1 MKRKFAILGLTAAAC
16 LGLALGLAACTDN
29 NADNTGG
36 GENGGGTTDD
46 PVPVHVH
53 RVSADSDGVC
63 DDCHE
68 TLYEGSMGF
77 TLSDNLKYYKAS
89 ASGCKGD
96 VTVPSYYKGRGE
108 TEYLPVLELTLGG
121 NNVESL
127 HIPAGIEAIGR
138 DSLNVVCMNALT
150 EVTIESGNTH
160 YYVEDDALYKV
171 DDDNLIMAWN
181 IGETYTIPDKV
192 DTIRTSMFYYCGDLV
207 NLVIP
212 ASVKE
217 IQRNAFANCKN
228 LKSVIFE
235 EGSQLD
241 SIGENAFL
249 RCASIKEIQI
259 PASVSS
265 LGTSLFKDCENLQS
279 VIFEDGSIVDA
290 LPYYIFDGCAALE
303 TVKIPA
309 PVSSLD
315 VSLFRNCNNLK
326 HVLFEDGSR
335 LKEIQ
340 DKMFFEKPLES
351 IILPKSVE
359 NIGRNAFSRSS
370 LKSIKFEE
378 GSRLKR
384 IGEYAFEECTLL
396 TEVLLPQGLETIADF
411 AFLGC
416 SSLKEVV
423 LPDTLKTLGDRAFSD
438 NALEELIL
446 PASVQTV
453 GWAIIYNS
461 QDQEPVTT
469 LYVYAP
475 MEAVQTWS
483 EEWSLGAKEVIFRN
497 E

>member
-1 MKRKFAILGLTAAAC
+1 MMKRKFAILSLTAAAC

-29 NADNTGG
+29 NADNT
-36 GENGGGTTDD
+36 GGGTTDD

-77 TLSDNLKYYKAS
+77 TPSDNLKYYKAS

-192 DTIRTSMFYYCGDLV
+192 DTIRTSMFYSCVDLV

-217 IQRNAFANCKN
+217 IQSNAFSNCKN

-241 SIGENAFL
+241 LIGENAFL
-249 RCASIKEIQI
+249 RCTLIKEIKI
-259 PASVSS
+259 PASVDSIGRFS
-265 LGTSLFKDCENLQS
+265 FRYCE
-279 VIFEDGSIVDA
+279 A
-290 LPYYIFDGCAALE
+290 LSEL
-303 TVKIPA
+303 T
-309 PVSSLD
+309 
-315 VSLFRNCNNLK
+315 
-326 HVLFEDGSR
+326 
-335 LKEIQ
+335 
-340 DKMFFEKPLES
+340 FEKNSQLKTIEDMAFQFTNIKS
-351 IILPKSVE
+351 VILPKSLEILNNV
-359 NIGRNAFSRSS
+359 FSES
-370 LKSIKFEE
+370 LQSVAFEE
-378 GSRLKR
+378 GS
-384 IGEYAFEECTLL
+384 
-396 TEVLLPQGLETIADF
+396 Q
-411 AFLGC
+411 
-416 SSLKEVV
+416 
-423 LPDTLKTLGDRAFSD
+423 LKTLGESAFVSYTNLKTVQLPDGLKTIENRAFYRCSSLMEIKLPD
-438 NALEELIL
+438 SLETIGERAFYNSGILEIYL
-446 PASVQTV
+446 PASLQTV
-453 GWAIIYNS
+453 GADIAPFADIYVPLAENEIPSGWDSNWASGADVFYNY
-461 QDQEPVTT
+461 QGE
-469 LYVYAP
+469 
-475 MEAVQTWS
+475 
-483 EEWSLGAKEVIFRN
+483 
-497 E
+497 